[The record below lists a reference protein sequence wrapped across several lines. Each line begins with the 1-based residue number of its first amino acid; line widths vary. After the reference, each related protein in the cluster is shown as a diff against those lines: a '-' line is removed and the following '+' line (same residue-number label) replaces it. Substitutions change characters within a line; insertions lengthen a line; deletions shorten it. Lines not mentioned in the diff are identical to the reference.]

1 MNPPAVPLRFE
12 RKFLP
17 PAAAWEAVLAT
28 LARHPALFREVYPP
42 RAINNLYW
50 DTPDLRNFHEHVAGC
65 AHRLKT
71 RLRWYGPLRGE
82 ISRPVFECKFKRGQ
96 ASGKWSTPVAA
107 FVLNGSLP
115 HDHLRAALE
124 AAELPGGLHERLR
137 GTRSV
142 LVNRY
147 RRRYFVSADGRLR
160 LTVDTDLEFFDARR
174 PEGALRPLA
183 VEAPRCI
190 LELKY
195 PPEHAEAAAAATQA
209 LSFRLVRCSKYILGV
224 EHLPAAV

>member
-1 MNPPAVPLRFE
+1 MNALVAPLRLE

-17 PAAAWEAVLAT
+17 AGAAWEAVLAC

-42 RAINNLYW
+42 RHVNNLYW

-82 ISRPVFECKFKRGQ
+82 IAQPVFECKFKRGHV
-96 ASGKWSTPVAA
+96 SGKWSRPLAA
-107 FVLNGSLP
+107 FEHNGSLP
-115 HDHLRAALE
+115 HSQLRAALA
-124 AAELPGGLHERLR
+124 AAELPGLLRERLR
-137 GTRSV
+137 GARPV

-160 LTVDTDLEFFDARR
+160 LTLDTDLEFFDARA
-174 PEGALRPLA
+174 PAGTLRPLTVA
-183 VEAPRCI
+183 APPGI
-190 LELKY
+190 LELKFS
-195 PPEHAEAAAAATQA
+195 PEHAEAAAAAAQA
-209 LSFRLVRCSKYILGV
+209 LPFRLVRCSKYILGV
-224 EHLPAAV
+224 AHLPAAV